1 MSRIVICSGISW
13 AALQQASPVWLPK
26 VSVPAL
32 ILVPPQWKA
41 QKLRASFAG
50 NLVLTTAEFLE
61 RYLDGKFKQK
71 NLLAK
76 AAMTHLLNTI
86 IYEAAG
92 EEKTVSARFLNIE
105 TSYPGY
111 VRALTEFIIDFRE
124 NGGESL
130 LAALSAFKAGPL
142 SAKER
147 DLIDIHD
154 ELERALHERQLY
166 DYRRALRSFVDDE
179 KDGLPQ
185 AFLPELTESNLVV
198 FGFSHLTG
206 LEAKLLHG
214 LAYRFKHTIFA
225 VCKNAAA
232 AEATFKAQIPLQNF
246 LAQLQQE
253 FAGDLAGIEIDRD
266 ANTVPLQ
273 LAETLFHDDR
283 TGRLLQPAPEVQ
295 ITSANSRFIEVTN
308 LARQMRRLHAFG
320 VPYERMRVIFPNYEI
335 YTALLLEIFPSYG
348 IPYHLTA
355 GTPPAFYPLAQ
366 LVLNLINHA
375 VSPSPFALRELIFSS
390 PYVTHSCE
398 VTAEALLEYVNKI
411 EENLLGS
418 SEGVAALLPE
428 PREFALNFADLQL
441 LRKRAAQAVRTAE
454 KLHPLQLIA
463 RYLQWRC
470 PDNRQEQQHETF
482 KAAANYYVLSQAE
495 KALYAWRSNME
506 PAAFCHATESL
517 LRRFHV
523 EKNVSALAFS
533 KADDTTTVITRD
545 RSVLAHLRQL
555 LAKLQQQFSA
565 LAASPEQKFALADLV
580 QAFSGLLRDAENYI
594 PGSRSDGVAICT
606 LAEVP
611 LQFWDAT
618 FIAGLVDGDFPAQE
632 PFNFLQPK
640 SAGRVLTDE
649 LACVD
654 RDRQA
659 LYQILA
665 STTRRLFVSYPL
677 SDNGKKLLVSPFV
690 TEMQKCFS
698 NELAPEAVGQDAL
711 YTRREKLVEVGQHVD
726 RAYERA
732 LPVLRELKQNSADF
746 FEQIIAIM
754 QCDGL
759 RGSITNFSHYD
770 GLINRT
776 NALATLKEQIGDDFV
791 FNVEQLERFAGCS
804 LRFLFDNLAHLKP
817 EYFTDYH
824 PDSTERGVLVRR
836 ILTEYTRAAASAGR
850 APKNA
855 AKILHEAT
863 VAALGQ
869 MLNEKDNLFSQKFRN
884 GLLMGLQDDKT
895 EARRRPG
902 LLAAFLQFEKTAPDL
917 LAPYLADLVFK
928 HNKANGFQMQGI
940 PIDIEIERVEVTSNS
955 EFLVIFNYSTSDFG
969 DVEKIGKGLCFKL
982 PLQILALRQHLASE
996 EKNKTVAGAG
1006 VYLVKSYRNIKRGGY
1021 FALKDLQ
1028 ASREDKLSDATPIL
1042 SGQRKYGFLPAANFE
1057 QELQTVQQ
1065 RISHIVDLIHRGRF
1079 HLPIC
1084 SVKDQICPNCHFSR
1098 ICRKEQLR
1106 LDRLY
1111 MQVDGK
1117 ETYKPLRRVE

>member
-1 MSRIVICSGISW
+1 VSRLVICSGLSW
-13 AALQQASPVWLPK
+13 AALRQAGHSWLP
-26 VSVPAL
+26 SGPA
-32 ILVPPQWKA
+32 PA
-41 QKLRASFAG
+41 
-50 NLVLTTAEFLE
+50 LVLTPTLWKLRKLQTAFSSSHVLTTVELLE
-61 RYLDGKFKQK
+61 RYLDSKFKQK
-71 NLLAK
+71 YLLSK

-92 EEKTVSARFLNIE
+92 EEKTVSSRFLNIE

-130 LAALSAFKAGPL
+130 LAALSAFKTGPL

-154 ELERALHERQLY
+154 ELERALHERNLY
-166 DYRRALRSFVDDE
+166 DYRRALLSFVEDE
-179 KDGLPQ
+179 KNI
-185 AFLPELTESNLVV
+185 LPEQAESNLVV

-206 LEAKLLHG
+206 LEVKLLRC
-214 LAYRFKHTIFA
+214 LARRFKQITFA

-232 AEATFKAQIPLQNF
+232 AEATFKAHMPLQNF
-246 LAQLQQE
+246 LVQAQQE
-253 FAGDLAGIEIDRD
+253 FAGDIADIEIDRG
-266 ANTVPLQ
+266 ANAVPLQ
-273 LAETLFHDDR
+273 LAETLFHDDK

-308 LARQMRRLHAFG
+308 LARAMRRLQAFG
-320 VPYERMRVIFPNYEI
+320 VPYERMRVIFPNHEI
-335 YTALLLEIFPSYG
+335 YAALLLEIFRSYG
-348 IPYHLTA
+348 IPYHLAA

-375 VSPSPFALRELIFSS
+375 VTPSPFALRELIFSS
-390 PYVTHSCE
+390 PYVTYSCE
-398 VTAEALLEYVNKI
+398 VNAEALLEYVNKI

-418 SEGVAALLPE
+418 EDASSMLPE
-428 PREFALNFADLQL
+428 PRDFVLNFADLQM

-463 RYLQWRC
+463 RYQRLRY
-470 PDNRQEQQHETF
+470 PDNRQEQQREIF
-482 KAAANYYVLSQAE
+482 KVAAGYFVLSQAE
-495 KALYAWRSNME
+495 KALYVWRSNIE
-506 PAAFCHATESL
+506 PAAFCHAIESL
-517 LRRFHV
+517 LQRFHV
-523 EKNVSALAFS
+523 EKNARALALAKDDS
-533 KADDTTTVITRD
+533 ATAVIERDKA
-545 RSVLAHLRQL
+545 VLAHLRQL

-565 LAASPEQKFALADLV
+565 LAALTEQKFALADLV
-580 QAFSGLLRDAENYI
+580 QAFSSLLRDAENYI
-594 PGSRSDGVAICT
+594 PDSRFDGVAICT
-606 LAEVP
+606 LAEAP

-618 FIAGLVDGDFPAQE
+618 FIAGLIDGDFPAQE

-640 SAGRVLTDE
+640 SEGRVLTGE
-649 LACVD
+649 LAFVD

-665 STTRRLFVSYPL
+665 STTRRLCVSYPV
-677 SDNGKKLLVSPFV
+677 SDNGKKLLVSPFI

-698 NELAPEAVGQDAL
+698 GELAPETAGQDEL
-711 YTRREKLVEVGQHVD
+711 YTRREKLVAVGQYVD
-726 RAYERA
+726 RSYERA
-732 LPVLRELKQNSADF
+732 LPVLRELKQSSADF

-759 RGSITNFSHYD
+759 RGSIANFSHYD

-776 NALATLKEQIGDDFV
+776 NALATLQEQIGGEFV

-804 LRFLFDNLAHLKP
+804 LRFLFDDLAHLKP
-817 EYFTDYH
+817 EYLTDYH
-824 PDSTERGVLVRR
+824 PDSTERGVIVRR

-869 MLNEKDNLFSQKFRN
+869 MLNEKDNLFSQKFRH
-884 GLLMGLQDDKT
+884 GLLMGLQDDKAG
-895 EARRRPG
+895 ERKRPG
-902 LLAAFLQFEKTAPDL
+902 LLAAFLQYEKTTPDL

-928 HNKANGFQMQGI
+928 HAEANGFRMQGI
-940 PIDIEIERVEVTSNS
+940 PIDIEIERVDETSS
-955 EFLVIFNYSTSDFG
+955 GEFLVIFNYSTSDHG
-969 DVEKIGKGLCFKL
+969 DVEKIGKGLRFKL
-982 PLQILALRQHLASE
+982 PLQILALRQYLASE
-996 EKNKTVAGAG
+996 EKSKTVAGAG
-1006 VYLVKSYRNIKRGGY
+1006 VYLVKSHRNIKRGGY

-1028 ASREDKLSDATPIL
+1028 ASREEKVSDATPIY

-1065 RISHIVDLIHRGRF
+1065 RITHIVDLIHRGRF

-1084 SVKDQICPNCHFSR
+1084 SVKDQICPNCHFAR

-1106 LDRLY
+1106 LDKLY
-1111 MQVDGK
+1111 TQVDGK
-1117 ETYKPLRRVE
+1117 ETYKPLRRVD